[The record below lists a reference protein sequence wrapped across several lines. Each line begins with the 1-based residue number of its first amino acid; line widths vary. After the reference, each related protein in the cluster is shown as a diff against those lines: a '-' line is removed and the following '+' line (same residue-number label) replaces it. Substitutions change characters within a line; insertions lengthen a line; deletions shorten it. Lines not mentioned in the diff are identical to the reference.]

1 MPEFGNIF
9 DYQLSMMGFE
19 YLNLAFFAAYGL
31 AVIWIAGRRK
41 SSIIDAEIL
50 PRNTSAE

>member
-1 MPEFGNIF
+1 MPEYGNIF

-31 AVIWIAGRRK
+31 AVIWLVRRRK
-41 SSIIDAEIL
+41 SSIIDTKIVQSTPTE
-50 PRNTSAE
+50 

>member
-1 MPEFGNIF
+1 MPEYGNIF

-31 AVIWIAGRRK
+31 TVIWIVGHRK
-41 SSIIDAEIL
+41 SSVINTKIL
-50 PRNTSAE
+50 PQSTSTE

>member
-1 MPEFGNIF
+1 MPEYGYIF

-31 AVIWIAGRRK
+31 AVIWIVGRNK
-41 SSIIDAEIL
+41 SSIIDTKIL
-50 PRNTSAE
+50 PQSTSTE